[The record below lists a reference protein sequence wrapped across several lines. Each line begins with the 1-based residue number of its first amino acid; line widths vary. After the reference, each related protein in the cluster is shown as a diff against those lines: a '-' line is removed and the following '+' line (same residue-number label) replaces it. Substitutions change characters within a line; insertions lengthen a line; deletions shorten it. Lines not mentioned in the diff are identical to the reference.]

1 MRDFPEQPD
10 INIEIGAPKGL
21 LGADA
26 IVTNTYKDQA
36 YRLIKDAIIYK
47 KLTLGSVYSQDML
60 CAELKISRTPVREAL
75 LELQKEGY
83 LSILRGKGIYIL
95 PVTKEEAQDI
105 IEMRCYVEALGCE
118 LAAARRNEQNL
129 RDMLSVFKEMEV
141 RKGQVTDFVMLYR
154 LDRQFHF
161 EIFEAAKNKRMQ
173 QIIEQLR
180 DNFLRVEDQNAFAIE
195 PVVQEHWAI
204 YQAIADADPQA
215 AQQAMQVHM
224 ENSQKRTVT
233 HVLDALPDMKIG

>member
-1 MRDFPEQPD
+1 MQDFPAQPD
-10 INIEIGAPKGL
+10 INMTIEAPKGL

-47 KLTLGSVYSQDML
+47 KLALGSVYSQDLL

-83 LSILRGKGIYIL
+83 LRILRGKGIYIL

-105 IEMRCYVEALGCE
+105 IEMRYFVEALGCE
-118 LAAARRNEQNL
+118 LAAARRNEQDLHN
-129 RDMLSVFKEMEV
+129 MLSVFKEMEA
-141 RKGQVTDFVMLYR
+141 RDGQITDFVMLYR
-154 LDRQFHF
+154 LDRLFHLA
-161 EIFEAAKNKRMQ
+161 IFEAAKNKRMQ

-180 DNFLRVEDQNAFAIE
+180 DNFLRVEDQTAFAIE
-195 PVVQEHWAI
+195 PVIQEHRAI
-204 YQAIADADPQA
+204 YQAIASADPEA
-215 AQQAMQVHM
+215 AKQAMQVHM
-224 ENSQKRTVT
+224 ENSKKRTMT
-233 HVLDALPDMKIG
+233 HVLDALPDMYI